1 MFGYASDL
9 RSATQGKA
17 EFTLEFERYAPAP
30 REVSQQLIEDYQK
43 RRAAGK

>member
-9 RSATQGKA
+9 RAATQGKS

-30 REVSQQLIEDYQK
+30 SETSKTLVEEYQK
-43 RRAAGK
+43 RRAAGQ